1 MKASARSETAGLAFA
16 LIHKS
21 VFTKL
26 AEAHPELRY
35 RAPDKTP
42 GYCLYNPMV
51 RNEHSFGED
60 MSFCQRWR
68 DIGGD
73 IWLLA
78 DAPLGHEG
86 PMYIDGNYAEN
97 LRSD

>member
-1 MKASARSETAGLAFA
+1 
-16 LIHKS
+16 
-21 VFTKL
+21 
-26 AEAHPELRY
+26 
-35 RAPDKTP
+35 
-42 GYCLYNPMV
+42 MV

-68 DIGGD
+68 DLGGD

-97 LRSD
+97 V